1 MLVLCVRSLNN
12 FDLPFW
18 GGNEHVFNI
27 LITFVKMQN
36 ILQFSAK
43 DFASLHAAIETAAV
57 VVAKAKLAKE

>member
-43 DFASLHAAIETAAV
+43 DFASLQS
-57 VVAKAKLAKE
+57 LARNVMA